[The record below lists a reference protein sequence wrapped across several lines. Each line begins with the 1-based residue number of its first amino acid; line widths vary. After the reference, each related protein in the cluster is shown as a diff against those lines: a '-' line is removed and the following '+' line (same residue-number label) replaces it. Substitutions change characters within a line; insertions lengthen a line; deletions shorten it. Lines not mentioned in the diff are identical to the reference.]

1 MNMLFLIGLLLPS
14 HASATIIFADKL
26 TAINGTKGREQS
38 YGVVKV
44 DDVAR
49 NKVDMDGVS
58 EIILN
63 VQVKNQ
69 GGSMQ
74 SMCLAIGLYNM
85 KKGSQVTLYGDIG
98 PIGKMQ
104 LKTIQVSGKLRTDD
118 TIGYYDARYIECE
131 WANMRYDYKERGLG
145 IPLFALE
152 SELVSE
158 TAGFQKAQGTKASN
172 ETAAQKSAGQRWL
185 EKLMDFL
192 R

>member
-14 HASATIIFADKL
+14 QASATVIFADKL
-26 TAINGTKGREQS
+26 TAINGAKGREQS

-74 SMCLAIGLYNM
+74 SMCLAVKLYNM
-85 KKGSQVTLYGDIG
+85 KKESQVTLYGDIG

-104 LKTIQVSGKLRTDD
+104 LKTIQVSGQLRTDD

-131 WANMRYDYKERGLG
+131 WANMRYDYEERGLG
-145 IPLFALE
+145 IRLHALE
-152 SELVSE
+152 SELVSG
-158 TAGFQKAQGTKASN
+158 TAGFQKAPGAKAVN
-172 ETAAQKSAGQRWL
+172 EAVAPKSTGQRWL
-185 EKLMDFL
+185 EKVMDLL